1 MVGSQVEIQSAP
13 NLLAPGPPPCAM
25 LRMRDGKHTEAEVR
39 YKISAG
45 RHLDVTAGR
54 AMGCHAEFRR
64 KPAEAVAT
72 ARRLRREGYSNVRI
86 TDISKGE
93 PCDEASLERA
103 AWAEGR

>member
-1 MVGSQVEIQSAP
+1 
-13 NLLAPGPPPCAM
+13 M
-25 LRMRDGKHTEAEVR
+25 LRMPDGKHSEAEVR
-39 YKISAG
+39 YKISAE
-45 RHLDVTAGR
+45 RNLDMTAGR
-54 AMGCHAEFRR
+54 AMGSHAEFRR